1 MTSQIDIGDA
11 EISRLLHE
19 TSDEEIQGSDSETE
33 DNLLEDEVQSD
44 AEDCEVSAPPAV
56 SEDASE
62 NNTETHE
69 SASPSMPSSIIM
81 PQRQILKGK
90 NDHRWTATKG
100 RTSGRVSSANIIR
113 TSRGPTRMNKGL
125 YEPLECFNIFIT
137 DDIVEEI
144 TKWTNAEIQLKIQR
158 PDVKATTC

>member
-1 MTSQIDIGDA
+1 MTSQIDIGGA

-19 TSDEEIQGSDSETE
+19 TSNEEIQGSDSETE

-62 NNTETHE
+62 NNTETPE

-81 PQRQILKGK
+81 PQRQILIGK

-113 TSRGPTRMNKGL
+113 TSKA
-125 YEPLECFNIFIT
+125 PLE
-137 DDIVEEI
+137 
-144 TKWTNAEIQLKIQR
+144 
-158 PDVKATTC
+158 